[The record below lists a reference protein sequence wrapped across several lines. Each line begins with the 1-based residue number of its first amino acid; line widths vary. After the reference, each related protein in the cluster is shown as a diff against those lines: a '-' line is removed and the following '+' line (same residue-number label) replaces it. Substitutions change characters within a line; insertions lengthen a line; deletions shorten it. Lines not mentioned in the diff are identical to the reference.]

1 MTRAETIK
9 ANLAMY
15 QALLQAKP
23 HLPVVHKGKT
33 AVVRHNNG
41 GSHQYNYA
49 DLADVD
55 RQVTPVLAEHG
66 LMLDFEM
73 HKTDTGELVLTGMLI
88 HPESGG
94 YKTSEWDV
102 TGRTPQD
109 QGTSITYGRRYLTGI
124 LTGLITDDDTD
135 GRQAEPGARPAPRRT
150 KKPTNPASAEQ
161 IAQIGKAS
169 KAGLDMRAI
178 MQHSIGR
185 VATPDDITADEAAR
199 VIDAALD
206 VANNA

>member
-1 MTRAETIK
+1 TNLPGDTRTRAETIK

-15 QALLQAKP
+15 QALLQVKP

-33 AVVRHNNG
+33 AVVRHSNG

-94 YKTSEWDV
+94 YKTREWDV

-109 QGTSITYGRRYLTGI
+109 QGTRITYGPRDPTGI
-124 LTGLITDDDTD
+124 PTRPPTDHDP
-135 GRQAEPGARPAPRRT
+135 GRPP
-150 KKPTNPASAEQ
+150 
-161 IAQIGKAS
+161 
-169 KAGLDMRAI
+169 
-178 MQHSIGR
+178 
-185 VATPDDITADEAAR
+185 
-199 VIDAALD
+199 
-206 VANNA
+206 